1 MKPGHTPETGGALTE
16 TRPRLFA
23 VASAGG
29 HWQQLMELRPAFA
42 GCDVLY
48 GTTIEGL
55 AAEFGAFPSVVLP
68 DCNRNEL
75 WRLPQVATALN
86 REIRRFR
93 PDVVLSTGA
102 LPGVA
107 ALVIGKSVRA
117 RTVWIDSIA
126 NAEKMSMSGKMARR
140 FADLWLSQWKHVAEA
155 EGAGFYGGI
164 L

>member
-1 MKPGHTPETGGALTE
+1 MRPDPIGEIGGKLTE
-16 TRPRLFA
+16 ERPRLFA
-23 VASAGG
+23 IASAGG
-29 HWQQLMELRPAFA
+29 HWQQLMELRPAFS

-48 GTTIEGL
+48 ATTIEGL
-55 AAEFGAFPSVVLP
+55 AAEFGAYPSVVVP
-68 DCNRNEL
+68 DCNRNDL
-75 WRLPQVATALN
+75 WRLPQVATALS

-93 PDVVLSTGA
+93 PQVVVSTGA

-107 ALVIGKSVRA
+107 ALAIGKSVRA

-155 EGAGFYGGI
+155 EGAKFYGGI